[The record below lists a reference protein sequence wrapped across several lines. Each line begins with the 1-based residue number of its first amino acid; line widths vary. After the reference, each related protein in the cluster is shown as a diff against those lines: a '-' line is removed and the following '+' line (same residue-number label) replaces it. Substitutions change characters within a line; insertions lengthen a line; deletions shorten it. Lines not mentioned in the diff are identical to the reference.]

1 MREECAEK
9 KKPTIQEIIRELHA
23 VSGFRIAL
31 YNAEDGKEVCAC
43 PKAISS
49 LCARIQ
55 ENPEGLRRCLE
66 NDRKAFRKVKETG
79 EVYLYRCHAGLYEAA
94 APLYDG
100 DVLTGY
106 LMMGQTVDSMTVTRE
121 DVLRRAERYVDIG
134 SVTKEDDYEL
144 RRIVAEIPDRRKDQ
158 ILSCVRLMEICAG
171 YITLSRRFQAS
182 GRQPAQEAK
191 HYMDMHFGETITL
204 ESLCRQFHVSRAT
217 LAGSFRKTYGIS
229 IHQYL
234 MEKRLREGKRL
245 LEDYSMSVSQAAE
258 LAGFR
263 DANYFTKAFRRRYK
277 MTPSEYRKGTR
288 DTEVFHQDFGHI
300 RG

>member
-1 MREECAEK
+1 
-9 KKPTIQEIIRELHA
+9 
-23 VSGFRIAL
+23 
-31 YNAEDGKEVCAC
+31 
-43 PKAISS
+43 
-49 LCARIQ
+49 
-55 ENPEGLRRCLE
+55 
-66 NDRKAFRKVKETG
+66 
-79 EVYLYRCHAGLYEAA
+79 
-94 APLYDG
+94 
-100 DVLTGY
+100 
-106 LMMGQTVDSMTVTRE
+106 
-121 DVLRRAERYVDIG
+121 
-134 SVTKEDDYEL
+134 
-144 RRIVAEIPDRRKDQ
+144 
-158 ILSCVRLMEICAG
+158 
-171 YITLSRRFQAS
+171 
-182 GRQPAQEAK
+182 
-191 HYMDMHFGETITL
+191 MDMHFGETITL